1 MYLETSVESQ
11 EVRTRL
17 SNNRPLLKNKE
28 HKKTLQE
35 LMLTRGPLYE
45 EIADITINTNN
56 KSIEEV
62 ATEAHSKINEY

>member
-1 MYLETSVESQ
+1 
-11 EVRTRL
+11 
-17 SNNRPLLKNKE
+17 LKNKE